1 MIGQSIASR
10 SSRLQ
15 VVKASKLAIHFVQY
29 FFVLLLAA
37 SGCAKLADMGGFFD
51 VVATYEVLPTV
62 MIPSIAW
69 SLALLELALA
79 IWLLIATQIKAAAGC
94 LVALHF
100 VYLIWLMAA
109 LLRGLHIPNC
119 GCFGVYF
126 PRPLTVFTLLEDLV
140 LLSLSVWFF
149 SRIK

>member
-1 MIGQSIASR
+1 
-10 SSRLQ
+10 
-15 VVKASKLAIHFVQY
+15 VKASKLATHFVQY

-37 SGCAKLADMGGFFD
+37 SACAKLADMSGFFD

-62 MIPSIAW
+62 MIPSVAW

-79 IWLLIATQIKAAAGC
+79 IWLLTAMQITVAAGC
-94 LVALHF
+94 LIALHF
-100 VYLIWLMAA
+100 VYLIWLLVA

-126 PRPLTVFTLLEDLV
+126 PRPLTVFSLLEDLV

-149 SRIK
+149 RRRK